1 MTDTSLSAEIPVKDL
16 IGVLHA
22 QAHALMLARPD
33 LKPAA
38 ALAEVAAL
46 AVLVYDA
53 MELEAALRKAAAQQG
68 VSDAL
73 ARLVH
78 PAGGA
83 TSALTTA

>member
-1 MTDTSLSAEIPVKDL
+1 MIDPSPSAAIPAKDL
-16 IGVLHA
+16 VAVLHA

-33 LKPAA
+33 MRPEA

-53 MELEAALRKAAAQQG
+53 VTLEAALRAAAAEQG
-68 VSDAL
+68 VSDDL
-73 ARLVH
+73 ARLVRSI
-78 PAGGA
+78 GGA